1 LLHSAPGTPGNLPV
15 TASQRVL
22 KPSPLQSTNDYEQ
35 KPEVITKVLLSA
47 VIMFGAAAGAAI
59 PAYADPSVFGNLSCS
74 CEQPADGARHDPA
87 DKDQVN
93 RGIQS
98 GLTDGQA
105 NPARRN
111 LPSSNS
117 APAVSAGNRVR

>member
-1 LLHSAPGTPGNLPV
+1 LLRSAPGTPGNLPV

-22 KPSPLQSTNDYEQ
+22 KPSLVQSSNNYEQ
-35 KPEVITKVLLSA
+35 EPEVITKVLLSG

-74 CEQPADGARHDPA
+74 CEQPATDARHGPA

-93 RGIQS
+93 QGIQS

-117 APAVSAGNRVR
+117 APAASAGNRVR

>member
-1 LLHSAPGTPGNLPV
+1 LLRSAPGTLGNLPV

-22 KPSPLQSTNDYEQ
+22 KPSLVQSSNNYEQ
-35 KPEVITKVLLSA
+35 EPEVITKVLLSG
-47 VIMFGAAAGAAI
+47 VIMFGAAVGAAI

-74 CEQPADGARHDPA
+74 CEQLATGPHHGPA

-93 RGIQS
+93 QGIQN
-98 GLTDGQA
+98 GLMDGQA

-111 LPSSNS
+111 LPSSNC
-117 APAVSAGNRVR
+117 APAVSAGNRAR

>member
-1 LLHSAPGTPGNLPV
+1 LLHFARGTPGNLPV

-22 KPSPLQSTNDYEQ
+22 KPSLVQSSNNYEQ
-35 KPEVITKVLLSA
+35 EPEVIPKVLLSA
-47 VIMFGAAAGAAI
+47 VIMFGAAVGAAI

-74 CEQPADGARHDPA
+74 CEQPATGGQRVPA
-87 DKDQVN
+87 DRDQVN
-93 RGIQS
+93 QGIQN
-98 GLTDGQA
+98 GLIDGQA

-117 APAVSAGNRVR
+117 APAVSAANRVR